1 MYLFTLT
8 GARIGLFHAAGMQL
22 VGRFPFARVRLVVV
36 FPSIRIIIAQVSE
49 IR

>member
-1 MYLFTLT
+1 MHLFTLT
-8 GARIGLFHAAGMQL
+8 GARIGLFYAAGMQL

-36 FPSIRIIIAQVSE
+36 IRIIIAQVSD